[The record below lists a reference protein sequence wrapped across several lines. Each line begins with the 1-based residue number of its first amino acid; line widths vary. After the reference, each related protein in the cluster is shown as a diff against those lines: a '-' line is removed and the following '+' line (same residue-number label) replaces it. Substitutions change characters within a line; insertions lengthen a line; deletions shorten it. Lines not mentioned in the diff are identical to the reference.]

1 MKVKVKISKFIEASV
16 VLNKY
21 QRYAKYGKGWK
32 DRCKMTQK
40 KVEIT
45 SKVII

>member
-40 KVEIT
+40 RWKLHR
-45 SKVII
+45 K